1 MQNPYYQNM
10 IDSHFHL
17 LSMEK
22 KGLDITRILQD
33 MDALGME
40 GLEIGLDADDL
51 GLRSGRFKAY
61 PFIHL
66 SAGIG
71 PWGVKD
77 GMPTIQEQ
85 LSELDSQLTRHK
97 VAAIGEIGLD
107 NHHAYGTVHAQE
119 ELMRAQMELARHY
132 GKPVIFHNREADAQ
146 FLSLLGEQPFPQMG
160 IFHCFQASEEL
171 ALLAIDRGFF
181 LSFAGNLTYN
191 ANKTLQSLFATLPLE
206 HLLLE
211 TDSPYLSPNPLRGK
225 PNNPLYIEHLYSYA
239 AHLRGMEVTALIEAV
254 RANFHRFLAQ

>member
-1 MQNPYYQNM
+1 M

-22 KGLDITRILQD
+22 KGLDITSIIQD

-40 GLEIGLDADDL
+40 GIEIGLDADDL
-51 GLRSGRFKAY
+51 GPRSERFKAY
-61 PFIHL
+61 PSIHL

-77 GMPTIQEQ
+77 GMPPIGKQLAELESQ
-85 LSELDSQLTRHK
+85 LSRNK
-97 VAAIGEIGLD
+97 VVGIGEIGLD
-107 NHHAYGTVHAQE
+107 NHHAYGTRQSQTELMHAQ
-119 ELMRAQMELARHY
+119 LELARQY
-132 GKPVIFHNREADAQ
+132 NKPVIFHNREADDQ
-146 FLSLLGEQPFPQMG
+146 FLALLGDHFFPQQG
-160 IFHCFQASEEL
+160 IFHCFQGSQEL
-171 ALLAIDRGFF
+171 AALAIKRGFF
-181 LSFAGNLTYN
+181 ISFAGNLTYG
-191 ANKTLQSLFATLPLE
+191 ANKVLQNLFASLPLD

-225 PNNPLYIEHLYSYA
+225 PNTPLHIEHLYRFA
-239 AHLRGMEVTALIEAV
+239 ADVRGMEAEALIEAV

>member
-1 MQNPYYQNM
+1 
-10 IDSHFHL
+10 
-17 LSMEK
+17 
-22 KGLDITRILQD
+22 
-33 MDALGME
+33 
-40 GLEIGLDADDL
+40 
-51 GLRSGRFKAY
+51 
-61 PFIHL
+61 
-66 SAGIG
+66 
-71 PWGVKD
+71 
-77 GMPTIQEQ
+77 
-85 LSELDSQLTRHK
+85 
-97 VAAIGEIGLD
+97 
-107 NHHAYGTVHAQE
+107 
-119 ELMRAQMELARHY
+119 
-132 GKPVIFHNREADAQ
+132 
-146 FLSLLGEQPFPQMG
+146 MG